1 MSSGVVGSANVCSV
15 SSSSNEIGLVEN
27 DALSQNEST
36 QAGKKVFI
44 RYALAG
50 ETVQAKLTKSH
61 KRFDEAEMVEL
72 LSAPSKD
79 RIQPSCKHFGQCGGC
94 ALQHLDVEA
103 QLAHKQQVLASHLKH
118 FAIEQGVRCTSCT
131 DLDSAISQAL
141 LKAGTKDIA
150 MITGSLYLAS
160 AAEKIIKK

>member
-1 MSSGVVGSANVCSV
+1 M
-15 SSSSNEIGLVEN
+15 IGMMTN
-27 DALSQNEST
+27 KDWQTALKIILPRLEDVIFVDGFMPGCVPASQ
-36 QAGKKVFI
+36 
-44 RYALAG
+44 
-50 ETVQAKLTKSH
+50 LT
-61 KRFDEAEMVEL
+61 R
-72 LSAPSKD
+72 
-79 RIQPSCKHFGQCGGC
+79 
-94 ALQHLDVEA
+94 
-103 QLAHKQQVLASHLKH
+103 